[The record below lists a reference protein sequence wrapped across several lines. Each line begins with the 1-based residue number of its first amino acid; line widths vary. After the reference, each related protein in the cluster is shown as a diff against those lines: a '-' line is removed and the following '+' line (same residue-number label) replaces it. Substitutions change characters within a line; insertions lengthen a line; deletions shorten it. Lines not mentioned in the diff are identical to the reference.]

1 MEDNRDMRAIAILG
15 IGVLVTVGSAYAGA
29 AEGKALFASKCASC
43 HGANGEGKE
52 SIAKM
57 MKVTMRPLASKEVQA
72 KSDADLKMGITMGQ
86 GKMKAVAGLS
96 DPQVADIIAHLR
108 TLK

>member
-1 MEDNRDMRAIAILG
+1 MRTIVILS
-15 IGVLVTVGSAYAGA
+15 ISALVTVGSAYAGA
-29 AEGKALFASKCASC
+29 AEGKALFASKCAAC
-43 HGANGEGKE
+43 HGANGEGKD

-72 KSDADLKMGITMGQ
+72 QSDADLKKGITEGQ

-96 DPQVADIIAHLR
+96 DQQVADVIAHVR